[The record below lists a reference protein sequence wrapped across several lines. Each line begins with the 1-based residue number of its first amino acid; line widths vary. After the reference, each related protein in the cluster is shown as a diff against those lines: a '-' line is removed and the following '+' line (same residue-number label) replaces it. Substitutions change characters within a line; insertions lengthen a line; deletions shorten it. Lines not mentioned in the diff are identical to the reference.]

1 MDNFQLM
8 PCKEQSVTNYDDH
21 DEIMSSNKMS
31 LGTLAIQRGQNQYV
45 FPLIINVCPTF
56 FTLLLAQVAINPL

>member
-1 MDNFQLM
+1 M
-8 PCKEQSVTNYDDH
+8 PSKEKSVTNYDDH

-45 FPLIINVCPTF
+45 FPLIIYVCPTF
-56 FTLLLAQVAINPL
+56 FTLLLAQVVINPL